1 MPKTKRKTERP
12 PQAPSEPLPELA
24 EYLALFDPK
33 VSRKESLAALER
45 YSTGLL
51 TEHPNKNCQ
60 TMADI
65 VPGTSGQSLQ
75 GLLTEMVWDEVDLN
89 ARRVR
94 VMLRL
99 PTEGDG
105 VLVFDDTGFAK
116 QGTHSVGVER
126 QYSGT
131 LGKVVNCQVTVNCH
145 YAEGTLGWP
154 VTTRLYL
161 LKSWAL
167 DPERRAE
174 AQIPARVQ
182 LQTKAEI
189 ALDQVDQ
196 ANAWG
201 VRHACVTVDAD
212 YGDNP
217 DFLNGLEARH
227 ERHVVAVRKDFR
239 VARSRSAKISS
250 QRADELLDSLPLRNW
265 PTLRWAEGS
274 AGWLRAKFIAVR
286 CWRVDG
292 DGTRHVGWLIGQRP
306 ARGQAGDWKY
316 FWSNMPRITALERM
330 IEYAHRR
337 HWVEQYHE
345 EAKEVLGWDQYQGR
359 RWGGFHRHAVLIMLS
374 YSFLVW
380 LEWREREK
388 LRWPGR
394 PRGVFSPRRDRRRR
408 SLACMH
414 RWVVDRLRVLAI
426 RELFATGCLDQL
438 CCKLI

>member
-1 MPKTKRKTERP
+1 MSKTKCKTERF

-51 TEHPNKNCQ
+51 TDHPNKNCQ

-65 VPGTSGQSLQ
+65 VPGTSGQRLQ
-75 GLLTEMVWDEVDLN
+75 GLLTEMVWDEADLN
-89 ARRVR
+89 AQRVR
-94 VMLRL
+94 ILLSL

-116 QGTHSVGVER
+116 QGQHSVGVDR

-131 LGKVVNCQVTVNCH
+131 LGKVANCQVTVNCH
-145 YAEGTLGWP
+145 YAERTLGWP

-161 LKSWAL
+161 PKSWAL

-174 AQIPARVQ
+174 AQIPDSVQ

-189 ALDQVDQ
+189 ALEQLDQ
-196 ANAWG
+196 ANAWSVG
-201 VRHACVTVDAD
+201 HACVTVDAD

-227 ERHVVAVRKDFR
+227 ERCVVAVRKDFR
-239 VARSRSAKISS
+239 VAHSRSDKFAS
-250 QRADELLDSLPLRNW
+250 QRADTLLDSLPLRNW
-265 PTLRWAEGS
+265 QTLRWAEGS
-274 AGWLRAKFIAVR
+274 QGWLRAKFIAVR

-316 FWSNMPRITALERM
+316 FWSNMPRTTAWGRM
-330 IEYAHRR
+330 IEYTHRR
-337 HWVEQYHE
+337 H
-345 EAKEVLGWDQYQGR
+345 
-359 RWGGFHRHAVLIMLS
+359 
-374 YSFLVW
+374 
-380 LEWREREK
+380 
-388 LRWPGR
+388 
-394 PRGVFSPRRDRRRR
+394 
-408 SLACMH
+408 
-414 RWVVDRLRVLAI
+414 
-426 RELFATGCLDQL
+426 
-438 CCKLI
+438 